1 MDPVV
6 GLSVGLLGVLISAY
20 LAGLRFAQASR
31 SQEEENLQSE
41 FDSTGG
47 ALERSEGRLQ
57 FIAQLMKPSDREELN
72 QLRREL
78 SWAGMRRAESLELYN
93 AIRGT
98 LLFSV
103 IGILLLL
110 VVLGFLGGD
119 SLLPI
124 SFTLAAGFFG
134 PKVWL
139 RAKINERQEALNHSL
154 PSALDLLVTCM
165 EAGLNLEQALDRV
178 ARELQESEPELADE
192 FLMVLQEL
200 NAGLSLGAA
209 FRKFSDRVTTDEIKN
224 LCHAIIQASTLGA
237 SLGRTLREYSSSA
250 RRKRELRLEESAG
263 KVTAKITLPLTLCLL
278 PSAMLAMMAPAVVSI
293 VESLF

>member
-1 MDPVV
+1 MDPVI
-6 GLSVGLLGVLISAY
+6 GLSVGLLGVFVSAY
-20 LAGLRFAQASR
+20 LAGLRFAQANR
-31 SQEEENLQSE
+31 SQVEENIQSE
-41 FDSTGG
+41 FDNPGG

-57 FIAQLMKPSDREELN
+57 FIAQLMKPSDRQELN

-78 SWAGMRRAESLELYN
+78 SWAGMRRTESLELYN
-93 AIRGT
+93 AVRGT

-110 VVLGFLGGD
+110 IVLGFLGGD
-119 SLLPI
+119 SLFLI
-124 SFTLAAGFFG
+124 SFILAAGFFG
-134 PKVWL
+134 PKIWL
-139 RAKINERQEALNHSL
+139 RAKISERQEALNRSL

-165 EAGLNLEQALDRV
+165 EAGLNLEQAIDRV
-178 ARELQESEPELADE
+178 ARELKETEPELADE

-263 KVTAKITLPLTLCLL
+263 KVTARITLPLTLCLL